1 MDMDT
6 ENNST
11 YNTILFLRATGRI
24 HIIFE
29 SQNVEIVLQS
39 VIPYGPVRLQRFS
52 QRMPTYEKLMHLK

>member
-11 YNTILFLRATGRI
+11 YNPILFLRATGRI
-24 HIIFE
+24 QIIFE

-39 VIPYGPVRLQRFS
+39 VIS
-52 QRMPTYEKLMHLK
+52 